1 MAKLGISTGTN
12 PNDGTGDT
20 LLDGA
25 FKVNSNFDEIYSS
38 IGDGTNLTN
47 SIGYATTAGIAT
59 YATTAGVATYAS
71 TAGIATLSQ
80 GISGTPNIVV
90 GNVSSSGI
98 VTSSGGFISTSTV
111 SGRSVQINLSGSTL
125 TFNVVGV
132 GSTSFTLS

>member
-25 FKVNSNFDEIYSS
+25 FKINSNFDEIYSS

-47 SIGYATTAGIAT
+47 SIQYASTAGIATYSTSAGIAT
-59 YATTAGVATYAS
+59 YAT

-80 GISGTPNIVV
+80 GISGSPNITVA
-90 GNVSSSGI
+90 NISSGPLCKWCPY
-98 VTSSGGFISTSTV
+98 F
-111 SGRSVQINLSGSTL
+111 QPQL
-125 TFNVVGV
+125 
-132 GSTSFTLS
+132 